1 MCNVQ
6 HNTLIQDKNMLQ
18 VITLTANV
26 EKDLTTRQQQL
37 SLIIP
42 SLNSSV
48 YTLLHNDNIQRTA
61 PYTPVKRNGLYRL
74 FCVTKAICSNQW
86 DDIQKITATYGRLR
100 NRKIPVS

>member
-6 HNTLIQDKNMLQ
+6 HNTHIQDKNMLQ
-18 VITLTANV
+18 VTTLTVNV

-42 SLNSSV
+42 PLNSSV

-61 PYTPVKRNGLYRL
+61 PYTPVKRSGFYCL
-74 FCVTKAICSNQW
+74 FCVTKAVCSNQW
-86 DDIQKITATYGRLR
+86 DNMQKITATYGRLG
-100 NRKIPVS
+100 NCKIPVS

>member
-18 VITLTANV
+18 VITLIVNV

-37 SLIIP
+37 PLIIP

-48 YTLLHNDNIQRTA
+48 YTLLHYDNIQRTA
-61 PYTPVKRNGLYRL
+61 TCTPVKRNGFYLL
-74 FCVTKAICSNQW
+74 FCVTKA
-86 DDIQKITATYGRLR
+86 
-100 NRKIPVS
+100 V

>member
-18 VITLTANV
+18 VITLTVNV
-26 EKDLTTRQQQL
+26 EKNLTTRQQQL

-48 YTLLHNDNIQRTA
+48 YTLLHNYKIQRTA
-61 PYTPVKRNGLYRL
+61 PYTHEKRTGLTVM
-74 FCVTKAICSNQW
+74 CDQSSMK
-86 DDIQKITATYGRLR
+86 
-100 NRKIPVS
+100 

>member
-18 VITLTANV
+18 VITLTVNV

-48 YTLLHNDNIQRTA
+48 YTLLHNNNIQRTA
-61 PYTPVKRNGLYRL
+61 SYTPVKRNVFYHL
-74 FCVTKAICSNQW
+74 FCVTKAVCSNHW
-86 DDIQKITATYGRLR
+86 GNIQKITATYGRLR
-100 NRKIPVS
+100 NCKIPVS